1 MYVDVVVSGFS
12 LLFYQEA
19 DVFIRFSLVF
29 RLSTSFALSNVR
41 LQNSRIF
48 SRTQATVHIGT
59 KGMES
64 RISHAR
70 IAPKTLRAFRKRRT
84 TTVLQSTP
92 MQV

>member
-1 MYVDVVVSGFS
+1 MYIVVSGFS
-12 LLFYQEA
+12 VLFYHGA
-19 DVFIRFSLVF
+19 DVLIRFSLVF
-29 RLSTSFALSNVR
+29 RLSTSFTLSNVR

-48 SRTQATVHIGT
+48 LRAQATVHIGT
-59 KGMES
+59 KGMEC
-64 RISHAR
+64 ISHAR